1 MQDLG
6 EQLIELSREQLGGI
20 ELDEHLRDAVISAQS
35 IKAHGA
41 LRRQK
46 QLIGKLMRKVD
57 PEPIRQALNALR
69 HDERVSRRVFH
80 DTEQWRNRLV
90 DDGDSALSAYVD
102 FLGHESARVSAAL
115 QAYRAASTDRSRK
128 TAARQ
133 IFRSVHEDLVRK
145 VQNEARSS

>member
-20 ELDEHLRDAVISAQS
+20 DLDERLRDAVISAQS

-69 HDERVSRRVFH
+69 QDERLARRIFH
-80 DTEQWRNRLV
+80 DAEQWRKRLV
-90 DDGDSALSAYVD
+90 NEGEAALGAY
-102 FLGHESARVSAAL
+102 HESLGRESAAVL
-115 QAYRAASTDRSRK
+115 AAVQAHRNASSDRSRK

-133 IFRSVHEDLVRK
+133 IFRAVHADLVRK
-145 VQNEARSS
+145 VQNEAGSR